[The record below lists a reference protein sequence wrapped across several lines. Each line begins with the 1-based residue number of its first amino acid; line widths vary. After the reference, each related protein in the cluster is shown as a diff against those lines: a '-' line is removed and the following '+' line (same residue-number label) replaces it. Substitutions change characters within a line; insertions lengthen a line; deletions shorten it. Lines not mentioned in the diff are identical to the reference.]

1 VRRRV
6 GFVAAVSDRAGRI
19 GRVSLAV
26 VAACGFALLACDHPG
41 GNGVI
46 TGTAGTTGTA
56 GNGSP
61 AGTAGTGSGT
71 AGTGVAGTSGVAGDI
86 GTSGT
91 AGSTGDAGASGAAG
105 NVGSAGSGGDTGPGA
120 AGNVGA
126 TGTAGSG
133 AAGTSGSAGNSGT
146 AGNVGATGTGGD
158 TGSGGSPGNNLIANG
173 DFSSGATNWHTESGT
188 GNVNGS
194 GAYCVG
200 SPGGA
205 TLVGYSAPTGTMLS
219 LSGGYK
225 LTFQASGA
233 GTVHVK
239 IGMAASPYT
248 ADYEG
253 NSSIDSG
260 LQTYTHTFTANDN
273 NAGIAFTFMNAGT
286 STVCLDDIVLV
297 QN

>member
-1 VRRRV
+1 
-6 GFVAAVSDRAGRI
+6 
-19 GRVSLAV
+19 VSLAV
-26 VAACGFALLACDHPG
+26 VAACGFALLACDHPAG
-41 GNGVI
+41 HGII

-61 AGTAGTGSGT
+61 VGT

-86 GTSGT
+86 GTTGT
-91 AGSTGDAGASGAAG
+91 AGSTGDAGAT
-105 NVGSAGSGGDTGPGA
+105 GSGGDTGPGA
-120 AGNVGA
+120 GGDFGSTGIAGN
-126 TGTAGSG
+126 G
-133 AAGTSGSAGNSGT
+133 AAGTSGSAGNSGI
-146 AGNVGATGTGGD
+146 AGNVGSTGNGGD

-173 DFSSGATNWHTESGT
+173 DFSSGANNWHTESGT
-188 GNVNGS
+188 GNVDSS
-194 GAYCVG
+194 GAYCIG

-205 TLVGYSAPTGTMLS
+205 TLVGYSAPSGTMLS
-219 LSGGYK
+219 LSGPYK

-253 NSSIDSG
+253 NSSINSG
-260 LQTYTHTFTANDN
+260 PQTYTHTFTANDN

-286 STVCLDDIVLV
+286 STVCLDNIVLV